1 MPLSKEELKEIE
13 LTLIDLVTTQVGPL
27 IKEQSGTKFDS
38 YEDKA
43 NNVDLVTVVD
53 KKVESII
60 NKELGEK
67 YPDFEFIGEESFV
80 NGETKIG
87 DKPTFIVDPID
98 GTTNFIH
105 GYPYSCSS
113 LGLAE
118 NGKAVVGV
126 VFNPHLNQLFHAS
139 KGNGAFLNGERIEVA
154 TRTLSLQK
162 SVIAIEAGSERSEGE
177 NGNFDH
183 KMTTLK
189 NLLSDKGGYIHG
201 VRSVGSAA
209 MNLCYVANGMLDAY
223 WEAGPWAWDV
233 CAGWC
238 ILEETGG
245 RMVGANPNDWVIPLD
260 NRTYFA
266 VRGGCNE
273 KEQKWFIESFWSHV
287 DGRMKF

>member
-1 MPLSKEELKEIE
+1 MPLSGDQLKEIE
-13 LTLIDLVTTQVGPL
+13 RTLVELATKQVGPL
-27 IKEQSGTKFDS
+27 IKGQSGTKFDS

-53 KKVESII
+53 KKVEEIV
-60 NKELGEK
+60 KQVLGEK
-67 YPDFEFIGEESFV
+67 YPEFEFIGEESYV
-80 NGETKIG
+80 VGETKIG
-87 DKPTFIVDPID
+87 EKPTFIVDPID

-105 GYPYSCSS
+105 GYPYSCTS

-118 NGKAVVGV
+118 NGRPVVGV
-126 VFNPHLNQLFHAS
+126 VYNPHLNQLFQGS
-139 KGNGAFLNGERIEVA
+139 KGNGAYLNGERISVPP
-154 TRTLSLQK
+154 RTLTLQK
-162 SVIAIEAGSERSEGE
+162 SVIAIEAGSERSEGPQ
-177 NGNFDH
+177 GNFDN

-238 ILEETGG
+238 ILNEVGG
-245 RMVGANPNDWVIPLD
+245 AMVDANPKIWDIPLD

-266 VRGGCNE
+266 VRGGCTAE
-273 KEQKWFIESFWSHV
+273 EQKWFIEAFWSHV
-287 DGRMKF
+287 EGTMKF

>member
-1 MPLSKEELKEIE
+1 MPLSREQLKEIE
-13 LTLIDLVTTQVGPL
+13 LTLIDLATGEVGPL
-27 IKEQSGTKFDS
+27 IKDQSGTKFDS

-43 NNVDLVTVVD
+43 NDVDLVTVVD

-60 NKELGEK
+60 KDVLSEK

-80 NGETKIG
+80 NGETKIN

-105 GYPYSCSS
+105 GYPYSCTS

-139 KGNGAFLNGERIEVA
+139 KGNGAFLNGELIKVSP
-154 TRTLSLQK
+154 RTLSLQK
-162 SVIAIEAGSERSEGE
+162 SIIAIEAGSERSEGK
-177 NGNFDH
+177 NGNFDI
-183 KMTTLK
+183 KMTTLR
-189 NLLSDKGGYIHG
+189 NLLSDKGGFIHG

-238 ILEETGG
+238 ILGETGG
-245 RMVGANPNDWVIPLD
+245 KMVGANPNDWEIPLD
-260 NRTYFA
+260 KRTYFA
-266 VRGGCNE
+266 VRGGSNE
-273 KEQKWFIESFWSHV
+273 QEQKWFIESFWSHV
-287 DGRMKF
+287 EGEMKF